1 MRLELAGPATLA
13 AALLSAP
20 LATPPPAAAAE
31 PPSIVLVSIDTL
43 RSDRLPAYGY
53 RGVQTP
59 AIDALARD
67 GVLYEHAFSH
77 VPLTLPSHLSMLSG
91 LLPAEHGVRDNLGYR
106 FDAAAHPWAPRLL
119 QQAGYATAAFV
130 SAFVLREETGFAA
143 GFEKFDAELEP
154 GTTDDPGQVQ
164 RPGRETVARAKQW
177 LGANAARR
185 FFLLVHLYEP
195 HSPYEPQEPFRSK
208 YKDAYDGEVATAD
221 ALVGELVAALKRL
234 GVYDRAALLLLSDHG
249 EGLGDH
255 GEAEHGVLLYREA
268 LQVPMLLK
276 LPRGKRAGTRVAEP
290 AQLLD
295 VAPTLLELADLPP
308 QPAMKGIPLTDVGRK
323 PSGPVFAETYY
334 PRFHMGWSELSSLI
348 DFPHHLIQ
356 GPDPELYDLERD
368 PRETK
373 NLRATERRAFATL
386 REKIA
391 PFQVAAAE
399 PGREDAET
407 AAKLAALGYLSGAAR
422 PAAGPLPDPKAK
434 IGVLADFGR
443 GTALLQAKKN
453 AEAAAALLEVTRAN
467 PGMIE
472 AWAMLGS
479 AYRRMQEYE
488 KGLEA
493 YRKAMEL
500 AGGSPAVALPIA
512 SLLRL
517 LGRYDEA
524 RQHAELALEAS
535 PVQAR
540 MTLAAI
546 DLAREDAA
554 AAEKNARLAIAAGGA
569 QIAPRMMLA
578 RALGRQKRYDE
589 ALAALA
595 EAERDLATLTT
606 AAKTYQGL
614 FLLRGDLLAESD
626 RRGEAREAYKL
637 EIAAFPQEPLAYARL
652 ARVLNAVGRR
662 TDAIKVVKDM
672 IATAP
677 DDPAI
682 YRTAVQVL
690 RAMRDFPEADRVA
703 KAAAQRFPDDPSIRK
718 LSDKAAKIEE
728 EELLP

>member
-1 MRLELAGPATLA
+1 MAFRFHRFALAASLA
-13 AALLSAP
+13 AAAP
-20 LATPPPAAAAE
+20 LAAAE
-31 PPSIVLVSIDTL
+31 RPPIVVVSIDTL
-43 RSDRLPAYGY
+43 RSDRLPVYGY
-53 RGVQTP
+53 AQGSTP
-59 AIDALARD
+59 AIDALAKD
-67 GVLYEHAFSH
+67 SILFEHAYAH
-77 VPLTLPSHLSMLSG
+77 VPLTLPSHLSMFSG
-91 LLPAEHGVRDNLGYR
+91 LLPGEHGVRDNTGFR
-106 FDAAAHPWAPRLL
+106 FDAGRHPWAPALL
-119 QQAGYATAAFV
+119 EAAGYATGGAV
-130 SAFVLREETGFAA
+130 STFVLRPETGMSA
-143 GFEKFDAELEP
+143 GFDFYEAKL
-154 GTTDDPGQVQ
+154 DPGMSGDLGAAQ
-164 RPGRETVARAKQW
+164 RPGAETLRHALGWLDARAKD
-177 LGANAARR
+177 AKP
-185 FFLLVHLYEP
+185 FFLFVHFYEP
-195 HSPYEPQEPFRSK
+195 HTPYEPAEPFASRLA
-208 YKDAYDGEVATAD
+208 DPYDGEVATAD